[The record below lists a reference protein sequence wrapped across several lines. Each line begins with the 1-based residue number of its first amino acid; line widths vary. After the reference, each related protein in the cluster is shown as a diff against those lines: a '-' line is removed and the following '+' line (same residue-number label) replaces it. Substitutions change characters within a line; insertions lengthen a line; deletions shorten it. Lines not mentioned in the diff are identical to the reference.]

1 MDAPDDLD
9 TAPETEPGL
18 GDEDF
23 LLQPDLPPGVRV
35 QLSGVV
41 TAPEITTDVLERLG
55 RAMTQLQ
62 QQSSAIPDKP
72 ACGRLRRCGSFRG
85 GCPNLSNCGTYA
97 PPGTPT
103 V

>member
-1 MDAPDDLD
+1 MQEPDDLES
-9 TAPETEPGL
+9 AMESESWS

-23 LLQPDLPPGVRV
+23 LLQPDLPPGIRV

-41 TAPEITTDVLERLG
+41 AAPEISTDVLEQLG

-62 QQSSAIPDKP
+62 KPSAIPEKP
-72 ACGRLRRCGSFRG
+72 ECGRLRRCGSFRG
-85 GCPNLSNCGTYA
+85 GCPNLTHCGTYA